1 MGMTLLP
8 TVITVFFISAAVD
21 AVWAKYI
28 ATAASGRAFA
38 AAIWSS
44 LIVGCGSFVTIE
56 YVQNKWMIVPAVIGG
71 FVGTY
76 LMMKFSNKKIDN

>member
-1 MGMTLLP
+1 MNP
-8 TVITVFFISAAVD
+8 AISSVIVFFVSAAVD

-28 ATAASGRAFA
+28 ATAAQGRAFA

-44 LIVGCGSFVTIE
+44 VIVGCGSFVTLE
-56 YVQNKWMIVPAVIGG
+56 YVFNKWMIIPAVIGG

-76 LMMKFSNKKIDN
+76 AMIKYDNK